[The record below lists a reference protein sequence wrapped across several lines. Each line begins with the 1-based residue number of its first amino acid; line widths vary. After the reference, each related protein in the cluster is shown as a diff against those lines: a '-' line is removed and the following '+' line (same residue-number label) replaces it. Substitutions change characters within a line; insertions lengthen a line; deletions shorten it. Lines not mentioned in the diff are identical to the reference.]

1 MPHNSHTS
9 SDLPLPVLIM
19 DIRHETSG
27 AVIGGRL
34 VFCTFRKL
42 KKLSQKGGQVLLLI
56 EDVKGSK
63 QSRQG
68 KFSFWETLMVAIAGH
83 ALPAY
88 MALLNSS
95 CLRNTN
101 TSTPISVE
109 IT

>member
-1 MPHNSHTS
+1 
-9 SDLPLPVLIM
+9 M

-83 ALPAY
+83 AFPAY
-88 MALLNSS
+88 IWP
-95 CLRNTN
+95 C
-101 TSTPISVE
+101 
-109 IT
+109 